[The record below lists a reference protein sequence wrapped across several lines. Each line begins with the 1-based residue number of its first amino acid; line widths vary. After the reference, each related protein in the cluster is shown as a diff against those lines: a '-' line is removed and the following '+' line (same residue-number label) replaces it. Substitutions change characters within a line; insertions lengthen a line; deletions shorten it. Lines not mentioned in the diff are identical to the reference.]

1 VNGIYTAPEAAKLL
15 RLHINTVRKY
25 IKDGK
30 IKAFKYAD
38 NSRWRIASEELEKF
52 IQGRAK

>member
-1 VNGIYTAPEAAKLL
+1 MNGLLTASEVAVRLK
-15 RLHINTVRKY
+15 LHINTVRKY

-38 NSRWRIASEELEKF
+38 NSRWRITTEELERF
-52 IQGRAK
+52 IKERAK